1 MILFGQLMTV
11 ATSIPRKT
19 LITPDDIRI
28 FEDGEK

>member
-1 MILFGQLMTV
+1 MTV

-28 FEDGEK
+28 FEDGEKWEIV